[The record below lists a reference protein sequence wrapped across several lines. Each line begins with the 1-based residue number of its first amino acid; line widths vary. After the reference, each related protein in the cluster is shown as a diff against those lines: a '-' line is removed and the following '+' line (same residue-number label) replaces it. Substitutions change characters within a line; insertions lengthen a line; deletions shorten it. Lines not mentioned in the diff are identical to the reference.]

1 MEDGRDLVG
10 LGVLGLLFILVFDRL
25 IYRFGAIAALVI
37 VFGILMAIAY
47 RSDKKKQREYDDAG

>member
-1 MEDGRDLVG
+1 VEDGRDLVG